1 MDQLSG
7 FAEFALALAGFASI
21 ALVLGRREGVLPV
34 GAGYVVRFM
43 IANSLGPALLALL
56 AVVLLELHMPEPA
69 VWRVCSG
76 LYLAVAFVAGVAS
89 AREEVRLAGEG
100 ALVFPPALRRTFW
113 AMSGLA
119 HLSQLVNL
127 VGVPFGPSAGLL
139 LLGLWVLLAL
149 AGLQFTALLFVTLR

>member
-1 MDQLSG
+1 MDQLLG
-7 FAEFALALAGFASI
+7 FSEFALALAGFASI
-21 ALVLGRREGVLPV
+21 ALVLGRREGVLPA

-43 IANSLGPALLALL
+43 ISNSLGPALLALL
-56 AVVLLELHMPEPA
+56 AVVLLELAVPQPA
-69 VWRVCSG
+69 LWRICSG
-76 LYLAVAFVAGVAS
+76 LYLAVAVVAGVAA
-89 AREEVRLAGEG
+89 AREEVQLAGEG

-119 HLSQLVNL
+119 HLCQLVNL
-127 VGVPFGPSAGLL
+127 VGVPFAPSVGLL